1 MKIGLIES
9 AIFKYFPPTF
19 YEVAIPQFYLWY
31 LIKISIVP
39 IYFFLIHSSN
49 HPWTKFTSEKINSYF
64 LKPSCEEQKE
74 VDLLRVLGRL
84 LHKKRWNVEESDH
97 RMMTG
102 FTPIQQIGGSYFRGR
117 FCSTK
122 DTFWRVPD
130 KFADI
135 RWGSDCEW
143 ETLLMIV
150 CRL

>member
-1 MKIGLIES
+1 LIES

-102 FTPIQQIGGSYFRGR
+102 FTRYNKLEEVTSEEGYVRQRIPSGGSL
-117 FCSTK
+117 TNLL
-122 DTFWRVPD
+122 T
-130 KFADI
+130 
-135 RWGSDCEW
+135 SDDGV
-143 ETLLMIV
+143 IV
-150 CRL
+150 NGKHY